1 LQSGA
6 SSLKKRDAP
15 LFVMKNDALYFI
27 AFHTK
32 WETFWETF

>member
-6 SSLKKRDAP
+6 SSLKKLDAP

-27 AFHTK
+27 QNGKHFK
-32 WETFWETF
+32 